1 MQIELCNIA
10 TKIGGVKFT
19 VLNNVLAFRKVPRQ
33 IRRRYSVSKRLVK
46 LTRFQDFPRS
56 CLDIKIYLRYHL
68 CWVINFNT
76 LIACSSVQ
84 SQLKTASQ
92 WKDSIPY
99 ILTYSQFCK
108 TSINCSRP
116 NKAYSHKQQK
126 QPFTWILSWILR
138 VFLEHL
144 FCIIYSNRI

>member
-19 VLNNVLAFRKVPRQ
+19 VLNDVLAFRKVPRQ

-108 TSINCSRP
+108 TSRNLQP
-116 NKAYSHKQQK
+116 AKQGLFSQTAEAAVHMNFVVNFAGFFRT
-126 QPFTWILSWILR
+126 PFLHNIQ
-138 VFLEHL
+138 
-144 FCIIYSNRI
+144 

>member
-76 LIACSSVQ
+76 LIGCLSMQ
-84 SQLKTASQ
+84 NQLKAASQ
-92 WKDSIPY
+92 WKDS

-108 TSINCSRP
+108 TSITLQP
-116 NKAYSHKQQK
+116 AKQGLFSLIPEAAAHMNFAVNFVGFFRT
-126 QPFTWILSWILR
+126 PFLHNIR
-138 VFLEHL
+138 
-144 FCIIYSNRI
+144 